1 MFKEEAV
8 IREILCEVLYGNNAI
23 EQKRISQLLQVS
35 IGLVNKTVARLEQ
48 MGAMSKTGRNYS
60 ITSYKK
66 VLMFWSSLRNLQRDL
81 IYSTRVSGPVREIE
95 RSLPDGSIL
104 SAYTAFN
111 YLFNEAPADYSE
123 VWAYV
128 PEDIFSEVEER
139 FPSNNLPGNLYVLK
153 GDELLVENSKR
164 YSKGMSIV
172 SVPQLYVDLWNI
184 PSWYSKEYIALL
196 EKKIMEMKD
205 GILE

>member
-23 EQKRISQLLQVS
+23 EQKRISQLLRVS
-35 IGLVNKTVARLEQ
+35 IGLVNKTVTKLER
-48 MGAMSKTGRNYS
+48 MGAVSKTGRSYS
-60 ITSYKK
+60 VTSFKK
-66 VLMFWSSLRNLQRDL
+66 VLMLWASLRNLQRDL
-81 IYSTRVSGPVREIE
+81 IYSTRVGGSVREIE

-111 YLFNEAPADYSE
+111 YLFNEVPADYSE
-123 VWAYV
+123 VWTYV
-128 PEDIFSEVEER
+128 PEDILAEVKER

-153 GDELLVENSKR
+153 TNTLLLENSKR
-164 YSKGMSIV
+164 YSKGINMV

-196 EKKIMEMKD
+196 ERKIMEMKD

>member
-1 MFKEEAV
+1 VFKEEAV

-23 EQKRISQLLQVS
+23 EQKRISQLLRVS
-35 IGLVNKTVARLEQ
+35 IGLVNKTVTKLDR
-48 MGAMSKTGRNYS
+48 MGAVSKTGRSYS
-60 ITSYKK
+60 VTSFKK
-66 VLMFWSSLRNLQRDL
+66 VLMLWASLRNLQRDL
-81 IYSTRVSGPVREIE
+81 IYSTRVGGSVREIE

-111 YLFNEAPADYSE
+111 YLFNEVPADYSE
-123 VWAYV
+123 VWTYV
-128 PEDIFSEVEER
+128 PEDILAEVKER

-153 GDELLVENSKR
+153 TNTLLLENSKR
-164 YSKGMSIV
+164 YSKGINMV

-196 EKKIMEMKD
+196 ERKIMEMKD

>member
-23 EQKRISQLLQVS
+23 EQKRISQLLRVS
-35 IGLVNKTVARLEQ
+35 IGLVNKTVTKLER
-48 MGAMSKTGRNYS
+48 MGAVFKTGRSYS
-60 ITSYKK
+60 VTSFKK
-66 VLMFWSSLRNLQRDL
+66 VLMLWASLRNLQRDL
-81 IYSTRVSGPVREIE
+81 IYSTRVGGSVREIE

-111 YLFNEAPADYSE
+111 YLFNEVPADYSE
-123 VWAYV
+123 VWTYV
-128 PEDIFSEVEER
+128 PEDILAEVKER

-153 GDELLVENSKR
+153 TNTLLLENSKR
-164 YSKGMSIV
+164 YSKGINMV

-196 EKKIMEMKD
+196 ERKIMEMKD

>member
-1 MFKEEAV
+1 VFKEEAV

-23 EQKRISQLLQVS
+23 EQKRISQLLRVS
-35 IGLVNKTVARLEQ
+35 IGLVNKTVTKLER
-48 MGAMSKTGRNYS
+48 MGAVSKTGRSYS
-60 ITSYKK
+60 VTSFKK
-66 VLMFWSSLRNLQRDL
+66 VLMLWASLRNLQRDL
-81 IYSTRVSGPVREIE
+81 IYSTRVGGSVREIE

-111 YLFNEAPADYSE
+111 YLFNEVPADYSE
-123 VWAYV
+123 VWTYV
-128 PEDIFSEVEER
+128 PEDILAEVKER

-153 GDELLVENSKR
+153 TNTLLLENSKR
-164 YSKGMSIV
+164 YSKGINMV

-196 EKKIMEMKD
+196 ERKIMEMKD

>member
-23 EQKRISQLLQVS
+23 EQKRISQLLRVS
-35 IGLVNKTVARLEQ
+35 IGLVNKTVTKLDR
-48 MGAMSKTGRNYS
+48 MGAVSKTGRSYS
-60 ITSYKK
+60 VTSFKK
-66 VLMFWSSLRNLQRDL
+66 VLMLWASLRNLQRDL
-81 IYSTRVSGPVREIE
+81 IYSTRVGGSVREIE

-111 YLFNEAPADYSE
+111 YLFNEVPADYSE
-123 VWAYV
+123 VWTYV
-128 PEDIFSEVEER
+128 PEDILAEVKER

-153 GDELLVENSKR
+153 TNTLLLENSKR
-164 YSKGMSIV
+164 YSKGINMV

-196 EKKIMEMKD
+196 ERKIMEMKD

>member
-23 EQKRISQLLQVS
+23 EQKRISQLLRVS
-35 IGLVNKTVARLEQ
+35 IGLVNKTVTKLER
-48 MGAMSKTGRNYS
+48 MGAVFKTGRSYS
-60 ITSYKK
+60 VTSFKK
-66 VLMFWSSLRNLQRDL
+66 VLMLWASLRNLQRDL
-81 IYSTRVSGPVREIE
+81 IYSTRVGGSVREIE

-111 YLFNEAPADYSE
+111 YLFNEVPADYSE
-123 VWAYV
+123 VWTYV
-128 PEDIFSEVEER
+128 PEDILAEVKER

-153 GDELLVENSKR
+153 TNTLLLENSKR
-164 YSKGMSIV
+164 YSKGINMV

-184 PSWYSKEYIALL
+184 PSWYSKGYIALL
-196 EKKIMEMKD
+196 ERKIMEMKD

>member
-23 EQKRISQLLQVS
+23 EQKRISQLLRVS
-35 IGLVNKTVARLEQ
+35 IGLVNKTVTKLDR
-48 MGAMSKTGRNYS
+48 MGAVFKTGRSYS
-60 ITSYKK
+60 VTSFKK
-66 VLMFWSSLRNLQRDL
+66 VLMLWASLRNLQRDL
-81 IYSTRVSGPVREIE
+81 IYSTRVGGSVREIE

-111 YLFNEAPADYSE
+111 YLFNEVPADYSE
-123 VWAYV
+123 VWTYV
-128 PEDIFSEVEER
+128 PEDILAEVKER

-153 GDELLVENSKR
+153 TNTLLLENSKR
-164 YSKGMSIV
+164 YSKGINMV

-196 EKKIMEMKD
+196 ERKIMEMKD

>member
-1 MFKEEAV
+1 
-8 IREILCEVLYGNNAI
+8 
-23 EQKRISQLLQVS
+23 
-35 IGLVNKTVARLEQ
+35 
-48 MGAMSKTGRNYS
+48 MGAVFKTGRSYS
-60 ITSYKK
+60 VTSFKK
-66 VLMFWSSLRNLQRDL
+66 VLMLWASLRNLQRDL
-81 IYSTRVSGPVREIE
+81 IYSTRVGGSVREIE

-111 YLFNEAPADYSE
+111 YLFNEVPADYSE
-123 VWAYV
+123 VWTYV
-128 PEDIFSEVEER
+128 PEDILAEVKER

-153 GDELLVENSKR
+153 TNTLLLENSKR
-164 YSKGMSIV
+164 YSKGINMV

-196 EKKIMEMKD
+196 ERKIMEMKD

>member
-1 MFKEEAV
+1 MFKEDAV

-23 EQKRISQLLQVS
+23 EQKRISQLLRVS
-35 IGLVNKTVARLEQ
+35 IGLVNKTVTKLDR
-48 MGAMSKTGRNYS
+48 MGAVSKTGRSYS
-60 ITSYKK
+60 VTSFKK
-66 VLMFWSSLRNLQRDL
+66 VLMLWASLRNLQRDL
-81 IYSTRVSGPVREIE
+81 IYSTRVGGSVREIE

-111 YLFNEAPADYSE
+111 YLFNEVPADYSE
-123 VWAYV
+123 VWTYV
-128 PEDIFSEVEER
+128 PEDILAEVKER

-153 GDELLVENSKR
+153 TNTLLLENSKR
-164 YSKGMSIV
+164 YSKGINMV

-196 EKKIMEMKD
+196 ERKIMEMKD